1 MEINIDLDKDVYDKL
16 CMALK
21 LNNEDINEAVDKCIR
36 GYIAKTFEK
45 ISQEI
50 NPKISAEKNKEE
62 KDYYG
67 KAIQRIPVWALK
79 PNQYN
84 HKIIKAYFK
93 AMDIDGEATLSR
105 MESLCSDKG
114 HSELYVPTFKNNY
127 AQMKLDAAKTHGKV
141 FEDDGNVVWLWSEV
155 KDIVLQYKT
164 SFYSDS
170 AEQ

>member
-1 MEINIDLDKDVYDKL
+1 MEINIDLDQDVYDKL

-21 LNNEDINEAVDKCIR
+21 LNNEDINDAVDKCIR

-50 NPKISAEKNKEE
+50 NPKISAVKNKEE

-84 HKIIKAYFK
+84 HKSYIGINTYLK
-93 AMDIDGEATLSR
+93 L
-105 MESLCSDKG
+105 
-114 HSELYVPTFKNNY
+114 HQNN
-127 AQMKLDAAKTHGKV
+127 LND
-141 FEDDGNVVWLWSEV
+141 
-155 KDIVLQYKT
+155 
-164 SFYSDS
+164 SF
-170 AEQ
+170 

>member
-50 NPKISAEKNKEE
+50 NPKISAEKNKDE

-67 KAIQRIPVWALK
+67 KAIRRIPVWALK

-127 AQMKLDAAKTHGKV
+127 AQ
-141 FEDDGNVVWLWSEV
+141 
-155 KDIVLQYKT
+155 III
-164 SFYSDS
+164 
-170 AEQ
+170 